1 MRLAVIR
8 VRGNVNLSEEAH
20 RTLKLLN
27 LRRANNC
34 TLIEDTPQNRGMLQK
49 AKDYVTWG
57 PANEKALNTILP
69 RVSVQEGKKITGK
82 LLLSKSFSELGADP
96 QIRLH
101 SPRKGY
107 KSVKRR
113 YPRGDLGNR
122 GEAINELLAR
132 MK

>member
-8 VRGNVNLSEEAH
+8 VRGKVNLSEEAS
-20 RTLKLLN
+20 RTLELLN
-27 LRRANNC
+27 LPRANNC
-34 TLIEDTPQNRGMLQK
+34 TLIEDTPSNRGMLQK
-49 AKDYVTWG
+49 GKDYITWG
-57 PANEKALNTILP
+57 PANEKALNMILP
-69 RVSVQEGKKITGK
+69 RVSVQEGKKVTGK

-101 SPRKGY
+101 PPRKGY

-122 GEAINELLAR
+122 GEAINELLVK